1 MFVRSSK
8 KIESKL
14 KFEIALLGAHL
25 NELIEFHK
33 KNNIEIPK
41 KIIIEVC
48 LDNRYIES
56 VAKIIAIRS
65 VINKIIQVHQLD
77 VIIQIEVS
85 VDKMIFKE
93 KKIDFRLMSITNI
106 AMCSL

>member
-1 MFVRSSK
+1 MFVPVKKLNQNSS
-8 KIESKL
+8 
-14 KFEIALLGAHL
+14 FEIALLGAHL
-25 NELIEFHK
+25 NELIEFH

-93 KKIDFRLMSITNI
+93 KN
-106 AMCSL
+106 